1 VTDELLVHIN
11 REELHSLEVPES
23 FETDDSFDIR
33 LVNHGQPL
41 HVHLH
46 LDDPLSERAEIEA
59 VNHYVEGER
68 RVRVE
73 SNTDDLGESAYVGKL
88 KIASGYGATTRWID
102 IELTEPHEKAN
113 SMDIDESLA
122 KPQPKEPEPSLLDR
136 PEIPVLA
143 LAAVALLIGAGT
155 AFLID
160 STAVLVGS
168 LVVLGGVIVALF
180 FVLRESVEV
189 I

>member
-1 VTDELLVHIN
+1 VTDELSVHIN
-11 REELHSLEVPES
+11 RDELHSLDVPES

-46 LDDPLSERAEIEA
+46 LDDPLSERAKIEA

-68 RVRVE
+68 LVRVE
-73 SNTDDLGESAYVGKL
+73 ANTDGLDGSTYVGKL

-102 IELTEPHEKAN
+102 VELTEPREAAK
-113 SMDIDESLA
+113 SMNIDESLA
-122 KPQPKEPEPSLLDR
+122 KPQPKEPEPSLFDR

-143 LAAVALLIGAGT
+143 LAAVALALGAVT
-155 AFLID
+155 AVLID

-168 LVVLGGVIVALF
+168 LVVLGGVLVALF
-180 FVLRESVEV
+180 FLVRNELVG
-189 I
+189 